1 MDNQSQDNSLDQTI
15 KDSQVT
21 SGVINKDLPF
31 IPIEEMFSTPEYD
44 AYIDSAD
51 LSVIQEMAEVEPFI
65 NNNALS
71 GSYGNMSLNRPTLA
85 TDTYDPVLQQNPL
98 NKEDPEYFNRL
109 MEMNASEVYGEPA
122 PGKKIVAPVYAG
134 IRQSNFLRYYNHPK
148 FNELGFTPYS
158 DMETYYNANST
169 AYDDSVRM
177 WGQYTS
183 LAAVGFKSSYR
194 AIGDYFTGGSF
205 SPDLESADE
214 FADAMA
220 IGNSSRGGALAWTNN
235 MMLNS
240 AYTMGII
247 GSIAV
252 EEIALAAIAGL
263 QGGLNPAS
271 DAMLMTATAR
281 NIARLKKVGSTVA
294 NSFSVSRMASQTRN
308 MARSLKSIDNA
319 RDFWSMQKGVTAG
332 SALNFFAPETVA
344 AIRNLKSTANSAQN
358 MANLAKQSTVF
369 GGFYRDLRSLNLAL
383 AESKLEAGM
392 VYNDMIRENSDLL
405 SQENFGRPITPE
417 QMNNIQD
424 KASKAAFKTTLIN
437 TPLIFATNQL
447 VLGNAF
453 GGFNKSFARMMNDK
467 VSDVGRRI
475 IKTKSVTNPFK
486 DAGTGIAGA
495 YRTIVSAGVK
505 GNLKKAASG
514 TVRYFAANFG
524 EGIQELGQE
533 AISVGTKGYY
543 TTLLK
548 DPLAGGMDLF
558 NENFSS
564 AVGSQFSAQGFDTF
578 MSGFLMG
585 GVVAG
590 PQKLFFQGIPAIYK
604 RTTDSKGYAEHKA
617 NRQAFVDSVVKS
629 YNDVYSTKGE
639 IFDKKKFSFLI
650 QNQIS
655 KDQTTAAQMAN
666 IYDFIDQADFAKFQQ
681 IYDVISTGGAQY
693 FEQQMKDYINLSD
706 GELAEGFP
714 TSKKDIK
721 SGKTRERFQDMIGQI
736 GKMEDNY
743 TQLRD
748 KFPNPFNESA
758 FNRKTQQSE
767 YNEELA
773 ARIGWDHATYLAMF
787 TRDGFERALE
797 RSNSIFE
804 TLAKDPLFKNMGASD
819 ITVLLDKDSLD
830 KELSFLEVEIDNLK
844 EDKSQTDL
852 VKEKQEKIKKLSA
865 IKEVLNDSKNLTK
878 DGSFDRR
885 KIGKLRNDFSAYVKF
900 MAKKSGSFVNQDAI
914 DEALKLIVDH
924 GALKGRA
931 KVYNKTI
938 EALANPKKF
947 KEVFERSKTEA
958 KAIYRNREKLFRES
972 LDKYLN
978 TVEQN
983 RLFNEIDA
991 VEGAFGTPIPEIL
1004 TVIQFANTN
1013 NVDDLAV
1020 FYNERGIISPA
1031 NDPVA
1036 FNEINRL
1043 KAAYAK
1049 AAAPTQEEVD
1059 SATEEAQTAEN
1070 RQEIQDIIKDIDVE
1084 IPAVESEV
1092 LTSILKRAYRK
1103 YERTQAIVRKKS
1115 LKYKDWV
1122 NTKEGEAFREAYIA
1136 IKKIWINN
1144 DKEVLSADR
1153 QLTQEQIN
1161 NDAGLMNWLTSLEGR
1176 NNDLVGQV
1184 LNKLNISLSDFSGQN
1199 ITLSETGEKLEGN
1212 SNYKIEPDLRGSVIS
1227 VRTKKAAGPNGNIGD
1242 VYEIIDSKTG
1252 EKISGDMLQAAGVA
1266 SDINFFSEKDK
1277 AKDAWNLL
1285 KLNMPSDGTFD
1296 FDGIGGLSF
1305 GTKVYSLTEKDDN
1318 GNPAEYIIFSNSDNV
1333 IRRGTLTLIPAS
1345 AVLLSSQEKKDNSV
1359 YINLKPGQFNE
1370 FYQLE
1375 DKDFQLLPASVSR
1388 ITYSEPVTPYG
1399 GKNPGENNWSLA
1411 KERYYQILNVL
1422 SYEDI
1427 KTLELVVIKDPE
1439 GGLTTTQYSIGSLE
1453 PNPYIINKKSKYQI
1467 GIRTSSSIVQ
1477 SKIDALF
1484 SSNDSDGKP
1493 NAFVKLDN
1501 DGVDTKIFAYMP
1513 NDSFQF
1519 FGGVDPMALTRQQLN
1534 QVIGSTEKLKSKLTK
1549 AQILDKV
1556 RDNWTKQSLL
1566 VSEVDRL
1573 MKNVPDGSFLTIT
1586 QNDLSE
1592 GLFFNS
1598 ILGNVVYDKE
1608 ARGLKDLVNEGAAD
1622 NSGNY
1627 LVYQLEQ
1634 GKTGRGR
1641 IPISNLSGTELEAL
1655 ENKVENAIGKSELN
1669 TNLLQGSDAYKAV
1682 VLLTDGTYRIVPL
1695 KSQSFSPESLDA
1707 LLVEVFERAQLTQK
1721 ENKDGKNPTFNNQ
1734 FNQELR
1740 EDKIDPKTNQII
1752 RNGLFI
1758 SGYNNL
1764 NISLQVDMY
1773 GKVQLQV
1780 LNGEQQFY
1788 FTLDKAEVN
1797 SKVTLKVKLNNLL
1810 AKANQSDLFKNST
1823 SSPQAGNKK
1832 GLELSTN
1839 NFKKSYGREVGI
1851 DELIE
1856 KTATNA
1862 KPQVAGVSKIEIGA
1876 DSAFI
1881 QAKKITTATQSTKTL
1896 EQIAEESNTAELRAL
1911 EEETLISEVTEE
1923 EFKEFTDN
1931 AAVSDARINAIANK
1945 IKAGIELTTQEQA
1958 MREEKAEQVEEILK
1972 EDITSS
1978 EVTELEKL
1986 NQKLD
1991 TLKDK
1996 LVAGKDIKK
2005 HRKILKTSAE
2015 YQKLLKEIKN
2025 FGNIANKI
2033 APALTQQDVEDID
2046 VFVAWASENLPDF
2059 ISIEDINTLGNNMKS
2074 GGVRVGA
2081 FGLNLNHLAG
2091 GLNISGTLYTGA
2103 NSPYRYHEAF
2113 HGVFRMLLTDAEI
2126 NKYLSF
2132 ARKEVRA
2139 NLRAE
2144 GKNFEQEL
2152 NKFRNSADTYSNM
2165 SRSRLEQEYY
2175 EEYLANEFEKFKTNP
2190 RSSKTDSSV
2199 KSLFTRIL
2207 EWIKSFFN
2215 SYNKN
2220 ELLTLFEN
2228 IDGGKYRTSAT
2239 MLNQFTTGLSSGV
2252 TLEANALI
2260 PYKKITDKDSNNEG
2274 YLYLDSLIADP
2285 LIRSIAAMYLS
2296 RVSKVTNPNINRGD
2310 ILEEVMDDFYQLY
2323 NSESEQNK
2331 ERSETQKEILDSI
2344 TNAFDNY
2351 DDSIKDQVYDILNV
2365 IDGQIAEE
2373 EYNTEYF
2380 EDAVGVRASSQ
2391 WNTDAS
2397 LIGGINSTPK
2407 MIRAYIATTT
2417 MDATDFFGNSE
2428 LVLELKND
2436 KGVVVRKAESLII
2449 PVPFTEVYN
2458 GLLKSVKN
2466 ITDPKKMLQT
2476 MYFFGQENAATG
2488 AVVSR
2493 ILQDIGIST
2502 ETLLNDSPLPKMQD
2516 PLLFQSITKAFENF
2530 RVDYLF
2536 TQRDL
2541 MGNIITYSAA
2551 QRDDI
2556 NSQVDEWSQ
2565 AWNDAF
2571 KKIKLNT
2578 STASTVEKTLVE
2590 LIGLLKETDKKSSRV
2605 ATEDARKYS
2614 RLLFDLTGIR
2624 ISAQYLKYSIL
2635 YNRVEAGNVFSE
2647 TIENEDGTK
2656 TTEVDHEQKALIDLH
2671 KYEDEPLTSEVI
2683 REMYTLVRDKENI
2696 FSDGED
2702 GMRSRLVKIA
2712 QGNAPF
2718 DETIGLS
2725 VFRNTEGNLVY
2736 AHQKPTFHLKQIEAL
2751 NNPATLESKKEDL
2764 YLENNHL
2771 LNNPAFIEM
2780 SNLKRQRVI
2789 RVAGTKVGEL
2799 NSTEEEINENISG
2812 VSYKSTYGNFTPQEF
2827 ASSLINSYTAL
2838 VNTKSNKVDYVEII
2852 DPITNER
2859 LKVALAPS
2867 LIRVLE
2873 SSNTGDMMYM
2883 PIIRAVEFE
2892 SGNSGAVKITD
2903 NAIDVYIN
2911 SIDTEYKRIQ
2921 RESNPDTKTE
2931 EQIVGYN
2938 IEGYDE
2944 AGEPLPMKAYTL
2956 HNSSLLL
2963 TSDLKD
2969 NLEEIAKRF
2978 DGTTLE
2984 QALLERNITMD
2995 QLKSEVREKLDL
3007 QFEEFKSELEGLGVD
3022 MQISQKIK
3030 QGLIGKG
3037 GKATPTLVESNYL
3050 LNLTDDFN
3058 YNLKQIF
3065 LNDWINTQAINEI
3078 FLGDQAVTLKNGVD
3092 AIKRAKAQNAA
3103 YISAYSSISA
3113 PEQGINHNVDDI
3125 SLIAIEEIK
3134 EISALTGN
3142 NIDVADAQMWM
3153 TPKASRYMSF
3163 GFGQLT
3169 PSIAALYDKI
3179 DQGEEVTSWQM
3190 FGESAKVVKL
3200 EEETYI
3206 VKGKKIFDNN
3216 NVEVLIDDS
3225 KARTEILELAEEEK
3239 PIRLDGY
3246 VNQDNAMLN
3255 SKKLVYFDGTTFIK
3269 MSAFMLSRQL
3279 TSNPIGT
3286 NENGTTI
3293 YEAKPNRE
3301 GLHNLLNRLEEIES
3315 KKETLGIAAPESALK
3330 MLKQRVQ
3337 PLDRLNQDKPLGE
3350 KDYTTLSAMNMGLQ
3364 SVTPSNKL
3372 ESIDPTQIKAL
3383 VTSEQK
3389 DETEVPGMLKPDG
3402 KSMTVGDIRTLYN
3415 EAISQRV
3422 EINYKN
3428 KRNLIFTFDSAMDE
3442 LAISKDKGKL
3452 TPNLTAFLRYATE
3465 GLKASQSSSQLL
3477 EFFSTEEGEQKYN
3490 LNNPITI
3497 NKFEQLFLSYLS
3509 KGSLAEKQPG
3519 LSLTLVSDFGMKVY
3533 RRVFSVDENGIPDRS
3548 EIIREKVWD
3557 KITNKPD
3564 IVEFDTLS
3572 RSNFPKEGLVV
3583 IDRLRSDVKEY
3594 DSNGEF
3600 TGLRYTEMLMP
3611 AHFQSVMDLIE
3622 NGGMEMPDVISKMFG
3637 IRIPSQDNHST
3648 VNIKHVDFLPAFYG
3662 SSASFAQE
3670 LVEISGADFDIDKV
3684 YAQIKDFYIKDRK
3697 FVEYGK
3703 AENTEDKY
3711 DDYIN
3716 YVNEKVNKPGTIYS
3730 EAYNLYNKEKQ
3741 SAEIENVEDEV
3752 ATDAGL
3758 SESGLKALQILGL
3771 PISRDKYEKYL
3782 EKHGEPYQAPM
3793 NNKILD
3799 YKYALMGNTAVT
3811 EDTVGEELPISYQPA
3826 ALDILKGELKGLINL
3841 STGETRNLFAER
3853 DAEDSIDIN
3862 NLLGKINAF
3871 KNNKGAAIGAIVS
3884 PNVNL
3889 SLLTEYNV
3897 SIEDKS
3903 KIININGVSYDNFGV
3918 LREKLTK
3925 DKDGLRKQDII
3936 SSLITMAT
3944 DDAKERLVAKL
3955 GLNRSALNLVGNL
3968 TALGVPIRTS
3978 LLLVNNPTIQ
3988 KIYDRAL
3995 NKVEKLDPGVKKLTT
4010 LAIENLR
4017 TPANKDLSLVP
4028 LTNELLYE
4036 AIENEKDLSD
4046 IEKISILTEFLK
4058 GVEIQEFTRKM
4069 SSVSDITT
4077 GLGKDISAVNKKKD
4091 DINSLLEP
4099 QTLLSKNGKIKQIN
4113 PMMDLSK
4120 IYKSKTWQS
4129 KYIEIFNQVVD
4140 QILPATFLSAST
4152 SFQTILNTT
4161 LQDVNQNNIEFNE
4174 EALAA
4179 VSRDLLSYVTIK
4191 AYQHNQLKSENN
4203 SQFVANL
4210 DNNFIYPLPEIE
4222 SVNSIVKVVDKL
4234 RAREDMQD
4242 NFFLNSFVQLK
4253 SANDI
4258 SNQTGMNLAEA
4269 NTFLSMNPLQKIDL
4283 QTSFAQ
4289 IYGTADTRSDAL
4301 SIVNYMMVKDG
4312 LQLKYGSLLDAVS
4325 PFIMNDFLSQIDT
4338 ANQGLRDASDEKMMS
4353 TFGLTFDEFQKEFV
4367 DGYMQS
4373 NVNNA
4378 LLNTYTVITNM
4389 NPNKDTTD
4397 TIRKI
4402 DRKNKSLVFER
4413 NTPEGFNYIRVN
4425 YTDNVTSFY
4434 ITYMRSEVG
4443 TGEQLNEGG
4452 ITDTFIEV
4460 PTYGSNQQSG
4470 IGFMFGKRPTY
4481 AENRAYVSEKNLSPN
4496 QPVQD
4501 QTFTED
4507 QESQQDQMRERLL
4520 KDESANIEATDD
4532 GIKVNGKPIDEVT
4545 ETDVEDNSVSA
4556 AGLMDLLNSP
4566 AQSTQSTQPTSE
4578 FDINMLEY
4586 AESQEESDSLIAKGY
4601 TYAGKNDDG
4610 LPAYYKPTQQTSEV
4624 ETITY
4629 TPKGK
4634 EKQTYTVRDNKF
4646 FNKKG
4651 VEVFKES
4658 SVDRNKL
4665 SGNLAVQRGQAQVV
4679 EYLGKKYLVNKDNK
4693 IMSVTTGKIMK
4704 WGEDNGDRKAILKLV
4719 QPISGTKNELL
4730 ETEESVTSLDSQL
4743 YNQLKLQLEDPYTEI
4758 VDYWNKNIKNN
4769 ADLLTKL
4776 KSQNILSLDD
4786 LIEKRKDDKL
4796 YVSDE
4801 QFLESLGCL

>member
-21 SGVINKDLPF
+21 SSVINKDLPF

-65 NNNALS
+65 NQYALS
-71 GSYGNMSLNRPTLA
+71 GSYGNMSLKRPTLA

-98 NKEDPEYFNRL
+98 NKQDPEYFNRL
-109 MEMNASEVYGEPA
+109 MEMNASDVYGEPA
-122 PGKKIVAPVYAG
+122 PGKKIVAPIYAG

-158 DMETYYNANST
+158 DMETYYNANSS

-177 WGQYTS
+177 WGQYYS

-194 AIGDYFTGGSF
+194 SIADYFTGGSF

-247 GSIAV
+247 SSIAL
-252 EEIALAAIAGL
+252 EEIALAGVAAL
-263 QGGLNPAS
+263 QGGLNPVS
-271 DAMLMTATAR
+271 DAALVAGTAR
-281 NIARLKKVGSTVA
+281 NLSRLKKLGTTVA

-308 MARSLKSIDNA
+308 MARSLKSVDSA

-358 MANLAKQSTVF
+358 VANLAKQSTVF

-417 QMNNIQD
+417 QMTNIQD

-437 TPLIFATNQL
+437 APLIFATNQL

-467 VSDVGRRI
+467 VSNVGRRI
-475 IKTKSVTNPFK
+475 IKTKSITNPFK
-486 DAGTGIAGA
+486 DAGTGIGGA
-495 YRTIVSAGVK
+495 YRTFVSAGVK

-524 EGIQELGQE
+524 EGIQEISQE
-533 AISVGTKGYY
+533 AISIGTKGYY

-564 AVGSQFSAQGFDTF
+564 AVRSQFSAQGFDTF

-585 GVVAG
+585 GVVSG
-590 PQKLFFQGIPAIYK
+590 PQKIFFQGIPAIYK
-604 RTTDSKGYAEHKA
+604 RTTDSAGYQKHKQ

-629 YNDVYSTKGE
+629 YNDAYTTKGE
-639 IFDKKKFSFLI
+639 LFDQKKFSFLI

-655 KDQTTAAQMAN
+655 KGQTTAADMAS
-666 IYDFIDQADFAKFQQ
+666 IYDHIDEADYAKFQQ

-693 FEQQMKDYINLSD
+693 FEQQMKDYMKLSD
-706 GELAEGFP
+706 EELAEAFP

-736 GKMEDNY
+736 GKMEENY

-767 YNEELA
+767 YNEELT
-773 ARIGWDHATYLAMF
+773 ARLGWDHATYLAMF

-804 TLAKDPLFKNMGASD
+804 TLAKDPLFENMGASD
-819 ITVLLDKDSLD
+819 ITVLLDKDSID

-865 IKEVLNDSKNLTK
+865 IKEVLSDPKNLTK
-878 DGSFDRR
+878 NGSFDRR
-885 KIGKLRNDFSAYVKF
+885 KIAKLRNDFGAYVKF

-924 GALKGRA
+924 SALEGRA

-947 KEVFERSKTEA
+947 KEVFERSKTEI
-958 KAIYRNREKLFRES
+958 KALYRNKEKIFRES
-972 LDKYLN
+972 LDKYL
-978 TVEQN
+978 TTLEQN
-983 RLFNEIDA
+983 RLFNEIDS
-991 VEGAFGTPIPEIL
+991 VEGEFGTPIPEIQD
-1004 TVIQFANTN
+1004 VIQFASTN
-1013 NVDDLAV
+1013 NVEDLAI
-1020 FYNERGIISPA
+1020 FYNERGIISPQ
-1031 NDPVA
+1031 NDPIA

-1049 AAAPTQEEVD
+1049 AAAPTQEDVK

-1070 RQEIQDIIKDIDVE
+1070 RQDIQDIIKDIDVE
-1084 IPAVESEV
+1084 IPAGESKV

-1103 YERTQAIVRKKS
+1103 YERTQAIIRKKS

-1122 NTKEGEAFREAYIA
+1122 NTQEGEAYREAYTA

-1144 DKEVLSADR
+1144 DREVLSADR

-1176 NNDLVGQV
+1176 NNDLIGQV
-1184 LNKLNISLSDFSGQN
+1184 LDTLNISFSDISGQD
-1199 ITLSETGEKLEGN
+1199 ITISETGENLEGN
-1212 SNYKIEPDLRGSVIS
+1212 TNYRIDPELRGSVIS
-1227 VRTKKAAGPNGNIGD
+1227 IRTKKAADDNGNMGE

-1266 SDINFFSEKDK
+1266 SDINFFNEKDEAK
-1277 AKDAWNLL
+1277 AAWNLL
-1285 KLNMPSDGTFD
+1285 KINMPSDGTFD
-1296 FDGIGGLSF
+1296 FDGVGGLSF

-1318 GNPAEYIIFSNSDNV
+1318 GNPAEYIIFSNFDNV
-1333 IRRGTLTLIPAS
+1333 IRRERLTLIPAS
-1345 AVLLSSQEKKDNSV
+1345 AVSLSSQEKKDNGV
-1359 YINLKPGQFNE
+1359 YINLKAGQFGE

-1399 GKNPGENNWSLA
+1399 GKNPGENNWAAA
-1411 KERYYQILNVL
+1411 KNRYYKILNVL

-1427 KTLELVVIKDPE
+1427 KTLEFVVMKDPE
-1439 GGLTTTQYSIGSLE
+1439 GGLTTTQYSNGNLE

-1467 GIRTSSSIVQ
+1467 GIRTSSSAVQ

-1566 VSEVDRL
+1566 ISEVDRL
-1573 MKNVPDGSFLTIT
+1573 MQNVPDGSFLTIT

-1608 ARGLKDLVNEGAAD
+1608 ARSIKDLVNEGAAD

-1627 LVYQLEQ
+1627 LIYQLEQ
-1634 GKTGRGR
+1634 GSTGRGR

-1682 VLLTDGTYRIVPL
+1682 VLLPDGTYRIVPL
-1695 KSQSFSPESLDA
+1695 KSQFLSPESLDT

-1734 FNQELR
+1734 FNEELR
-1740 EDKIDPKTNQII
+1740 QDKIDPKTNQII
-1752 RNGLFI
+1752 RDGLFI
-1758 SGYNNL
+1758 SGYGNL

-1780 LNGEQQFY
+1780 LTGEQRFY
-1788 FTLDKAEVN
+1788 FTLDKSEVN
-1797 SKVTLKVKLNNLL
+1797 SKATLKAKLNTLL

-1823 SSPQAGNKK
+1823 SSAEAGNKK
-1832 GLELSTN
+1832 GLVLSTN

-1856 KTATNA
+1856 KTGTNA

-1876 DSAFI
+1876 DSASI

-1911 EEETLISEVTEE
+1911 EEETVADTQASEVTEE

-1931 AAVSDARINAIANK
+1931 ATVSNARINAIANK
-1945 IKAGIELTTQEQA
+1945 IKAGTELTAEEQA

-1972 EDITSS
+1972 EDTTSS

-2005 HRKILKTSAE
+2005 HRKILKKSAE

-2033 APALTQQDVEDID
+2033 APALTQKDVEDID

-2175 EEYLANEFEKFKTNP
+2175 EEYLANEFEKFKANP

-2199 KSLFTRIL
+2199 KSFFTRIL

-2274 YLYLDSLIADP
+2274 YLYLDSSIADP

-2296 RVSKVTNPNINRGD
+2296 KVSKVAKPNTNRGD
-2310 ILEEVMDDFYQLY
+2310 ILEEVIDNFYQLY
-2323 NSESEQNK
+2323 NSESDVNK
-2331 ERSETQKEILDSI
+2331 ERSETQKEILDNI

-2397 LIGGINSTPK
+2397 LIGGINSTPR

-2417 MDATDFFGNSE
+2417 MDATDFFGNKE
-2428 LVLELKND
+2428 MINGEP
-2436 KGVVVRKAESLII
+2436 LII

-2488 AVVSR
+2488 AVVAR
-2493 ILQDIGIST
+2493 ILQDIGVST

-2541 MGNIITYSAA
+2541 LGNIITYSAA

-2578 STASTVEKTLVE
+2578 STASKAEKTLVE
-2590 LIGLLKETDKKSSRV
+2590 LIGLLNQTDKKSSRA

-2614 RLLFDLTGIR
+2614 KLLFDLTGIR

-2656 TTEVDHEQKALIDLH
+2656 TTEVDHEQKALVDLH
-2671 KYEDEPLTSEVI
+2671 KYEDEPLTSQVI

-2736 AHQKPTFHLKQIEAL
+2736 AHQKPTFHLKQIESL

-2780 SNLKRQRVI
+2780 SNQKRQRVI

-2838 VNTKSNKVDYVEII
+2838 VNTKSNKVDYVEVI

-2892 SGNSGAVKITD
+2892 SGNSGAAKITD

-2938 IEGYDE
+2938 IEGYNE
-2944 AGEPLPMKAYTL
+2944 EGKPLPMKAYTL

-2963 TSDLKD
+2963 TSDLKN

-2984 QALLERNITMD
+2984 QALLERDMTMD

-3007 QFEEFKSELEGLGVD
+3007 QFEEFKSELKGLGVD

-3030 QGLIGKG
+3030 QGLIGKS
-3037 GKATPTLVESNYL
+3037 GKATPALVESNYL
-3050 LNLTDDFN
+3050 LNLTDNFD

-3113 PEQGINHNVDDI
+3113 PEQGINHSVDDI

-3179 DQGEEVTSWQM
+3179 DRGEEVTSWQM

-3206 VKGKKIFDNN
+3206 VKGKKIFDND
-3216 NVEVLIDDS
+3216 NVEVLKDDS
-3225 KARTEILELAEEEK
+3225 KARTEVLELAKEEK

-3337 PLDRLNQDKPLGE
+3337 PLGRINQDKPLNE
-3350 KDYTTLSAMNMGLQ
+3350 KDYTTLSAMDMGLQ
-3364 SVTPSNKL
+3364 SATPSNKL

-3383 VTSEQK
+3383 VTSEQI
-3389 DETEVPGMLKPDG
+3389 DSTPIPGMGLNEKG
-3402 KSMTVGDIRTLYN
+3402 EVMKVGDVRRLYN
-3415 EAISQRV
+3415 EAISRRV
-3422 EINYKN
+3422 EINFKN
-3428 KRNLIFTFDSAMDE
+3428 KRNLIFTFNGAMDE
-3442 LAISKDKGKL
+3442 LAISKDKGEL

-3490 LNNPITI
+3490 LNNPITV

-3622 NGGMEMPDVISKMFG
+3622 NGGMEMPDVLSKMFG

-3684 YAQIKDFYIKDRK
+3684 YAQIKDFYVKDRK

-3711 DDYIN
+3711 DEYVN
-3716 YVNEKVNKPGTIYS
+3716 YVNEKVDKPGTIYS
-3730 EAYNLYNKEKQ
+3730 EAYNLFNKGEQ
-3741 SAEIENVEDEV
+3741 SAEMQNVEDIAETEV
-3752 ATDAGL
+3752 ASDAGL
-3758 SESGLKALQILGL
+3758 SESGIKALRILGL
-3771 PISRDKYEKYL
+3771 PISLEKYKKYL
-3782 EKHGEPYQAPM
+3782 EKYGEPYQAPM
-3793 NNKILD
+3793 NNRILD

-3826 ALDILKGELKGLINL
+3826 ALDILKSELQGLINL

-3903 KIININGVSYDNFGV
+3903 NIININGVSYDNFGV

-3988 KIYDRAL
+3988 KIYDKAL
-3995 NKVEKLDPGVKKLTT
+3995 NKVEKLDPGVKKLATA
-4010 LAIENLR
+4010 AIEELR
-4017 TPANKDLSLVP
+4017 TPANRDLSLVP
-4028 LTNELLYE
+4028 LTDELLYE
-4036 AIENEKDLSD
+4036 AIENEEDLSN
-4046 IEKISILTEFLK
+4046 IEKISILVEFLK

-4069 SSVSDITT
+4069 SSVSNLTT

-4099 QTLLSKNGKIKQIN
+4099 QILLSKSGKTKQIN

-4120 IYKSKTWQS
+4120 IYKSETWQS
-4129 KYIEIFNQVVD
+4129 KYIEIFNQIVD

-4152 SFQTILNTT
+4152 PFQSILNTA

-4179 VSRDLLSYVTIK
+4179 VSRDLLSFVTIK

-4210 DNNFIYPLPEIE
+4210 NNDFIYPLPKIE
-4222 SVNSIVKVVDKL
+4222 SVNSIVKLVDKL

-4258 SNQTGMNLAEA
+4258 SNQTGINLAEA
-4269 NTFLSMNPLQKIDL
+4269 NTFLSMNPLQKVDL
-4283 QTSFAQ
+4283 QTSFAK

-4338 ANQGLRDASDEKMMS
+4338 ANQGLRDSSDEKMMS
-4353 TFGLTFDEFQKEFV
+4353 TFGLTFDEFEKEFV

-4378 LLNTYTVITNM
+4378 LLNTYTVVTNM
-4389 NPNKDTTD
+4389 DANKDTTS

-4402 DRKNKSLVFER
+4402 NRKDKSLVFER
-4413 NTPEGFNYIRVN
+4413 NEPKGFNYIRVN

-4434 ITYMRSEVG
+4434 VTYIRSEID

-4481 AENRAYVSEKNLSPN
+4481 AENRAYVSEKNLSPD

-4520 KDESANIEATDD
+4520 KDESANIEATSDTL
-4532 GIKVNGKPIDEVT
+4532 KVNGKPIDEVA
-4545 ETDVEDNSVSA
+4545 ETDAEDNSVLADS
-4556 AGLMDLLNSP
+4556 LLNILGS
-4566 AQSTQSTQPTSE
+4566 STQP
-4578 FDINMLEY
+4578 
-4586 AESQEESDSLIAKGY
+4586 A
-4601 TYAGKNDDG
+4601 
-4610 LPAYYKPTQQTSEV
+4610 QQTDEV

-4634 EKQTYTVRDNKF
+4634 ERQTYTVRGNKF

-4704 WGEDNGDRKAILKLV
+4704 WDNDNGNRKAILKLV
-4719 QPISGTKNELL
+4719 QPISGTKSELL

-4743 YNQLKLQLEDPYTEI
+4743 YNELKLQLKDPYKEI

-4776 KSQNILSLDD
+4776 KAQNILSLDD
-4786 LIEKRKDDKL
+4786 LIESRKNNNI
-4796 YVSDE
+4796 YTSDE

>member
-1 MDNQSQDNSLDQTI
+1 MDNQLQDNSLDQTI

-21 SGVINKDLPF
+21 SSVINKDLPF

-51 LSVIQEMAEVEPFI
+51 LSVIQEMAEIEPFI
-65 NNNALS
+65 NQYALS
-71 GSYGNMSLNRPTLA
+71 GSYGNMSLKRPTLA

-98 NKEDPEYFNRL
+98 NKQDPEYFNRL
-109 MEMNASEVYGEPA
+109 MEMNASDVYGEPA
-122 PGKKIVAPVYAG
+122 PGKKIVAPIYAG

-177 WGQYTS
+177 WGQYSS

-194 AIGDYFTGGSF
+194 SIADYFTGGSF

-235 MMLNS
+235 MILNS

-247 GSIAV
+247 SSIAL
-252 EEIALAAIAGL
+252 EEIALAGVAAL
-263 QGGLNPAS
+263 QGGLNPVS
-271 DAMLMTATAR
+271 DAALVAGTAR
-281 NIARLKKVGSTVA
+281 NLSRLKKLGTTVK

-308 MARSLKSIDNA
+308 MARSLKSVDSA

-332 SALNFFAPETVA
+332 STLNFFAPETVA

-358 MANLAKQSTVF
+358 VANLAKQSTVF

-392 VYNDMIRENSDLL
+392 VYNDMIRENSDFL

-417 QMNNIQD
+417 QMTNIQD

-467 VSDVGRRI
+467 VSNVGRRI
-475 IKTKSVTNPFK
+475 IKTKSITNPFK
-486 DAGTGIAGA
+486 DAGTGIGGA
-495 YRTIVSAGVK
+495 YRTFVSAGVK
-505 GNLKKAASG
+505 GNLKKGASG

-524 EGIQELGQE
+524 EGIQEISQE
-533 AISVGTKGYY
+533 AISIGTKGYY

-585 GVVAG
+585 GVVSG
-590 PQKLFFQGIPAIYK
+590 PQKIFFQGIPAIYK
-604 RTTDSKGYAEHKA
+604 RTTDSAGYQKHKQ

-629 YNDVYSTKGE
+629 YNDAYTTKGE
-639 IFDKKKFSFLI
+639 LFDQKKFSFLI

-655 KDQTTAAQMAN
+655 KGQTTAADMAS
-666 IYDFIDQADFAKFQQ
+666 IYDHIDEADYAKFQQ

-693 FEQQMKDYINLSD
+693 FEQQMKDYMKLSD
-706 GELAEGFP
+706 EELAEAFP

-736 GKMEDNY
+736 GKMEENY

-767 YNEELA
+767 YNEELT
-773 ARIGWDHATYLAMF
+773 ARLGWDHTTYLAMF

-804 TLAKDPLFKNMGASD
+804 TLAKDPLFENMGASD
-819 ITVLLDKDSLD
+819 ITVLLDKDSIN

-865 IKEVLNDSKNLTK
+865 IKEVLSDPKNLTK

-885 KIGKLRNDFSAYVKF
+885 KIAKLRNDFGAYVKF

-924 GALKGRA
+924 NALEGRA

-947 KEVFERSKTEA
+947 KEVFERSKTEI
-958 KAIYRNREKLFRES
+958 KALYRNKEKIFRES
-972 LDKYLN
+972 LDKYL
-978 TVEQN
+978 TTLEQN
-983 RLFNEIDA
+983 RLFNEIDS
-991 VEGAFGTPIPEIL
+991 VEGEFGTPIPEIQD
-1004 TVIQFANTN
+1004 VIQFASTN
-1013 NVDDLAV
+1013 NVEDLAV
-1020 FYNERGIISPA
+1020 FYNERGIISPQ
-1031 NDPVA
+1031 NDPTA
-1036 FNEINRL
+1036 FNEINKL
-1043 KAAYAK
+1043 KAVYAK
-1049 AAAPTQEEVD
+1049 AAAPTQEDVK

-1070 RQEIQDIIKDIDVE
+1070 RQDIQDIIKDIDVE
-1084 IPAVESEV
+1084 IPAGESKV

-1103 YERTQAIVRKKS
+1103 YERTQVIIRKKS

-1122 NTKEGEAFREAYIA
+1122 NTQEGEAYREAYTA

-1144 DKEVLSADR
+1144 DREVLSADR

-1184 LNKLNISLSDFSGQN
+1184 LDTLNISLSDISGQD
-1199 ITLSETGEKLEGN
+1199 ITLSETGENLEGN
-1212 SNYKIEPDLRGSVIS
+1212 SNYRIEPELRGSIIS
-1227 VRTKKAAGPNGNIGD
+1227 VRTKKMADAEGNMGD

-1266 SDINFFSEKDK
+1266 SDINFFNEKDK
-1277 AKDAWNLL
+1277 AKDAWKLL
-1285 KLNMPSDGTFD
+1285 KINMPSDGTFD

-1333 IRRGTLTLIPAS
+1333 IRRERLTLIPAS
-1345 AVLLSSQEKKDNSV
+1345 AVSLSSQEKKDNGV
-1359 YINLKPGQFNE
+1359 YINLKAGQFGE

-1399 GKNPGENNWSLA
+1399 AKNPGENNWAAA
-1411 KERYYQILNVL
+1411 KDRYYKILNVL

-1427 KTLELVVIKDPE
+1427 KTLEFVVMKDPE
-1439 GGLTTTQYSIGSLE
+1439 GGLTTTQYSNGNLE
-1453 PNPYIINKKSKYQI
+1453 PNPYIINKKSKYEI
-1467 GIRTSSSIVQ
+1467 GIRTSSSAVQ

-1566 VSEVDRL
+1566 ISEVDRL
-1573 MKNVPDGSFLTIT
+1573 MENVPDGSFLTIT

-1608 ARGLKDLVNEGAAD
+1608 ARSIKDLVNEGAAD

-1627 LVYQLEQ
+1627 LIYQLEQ
-1634 GKTGRGR
+1634 GSTGRGR
-1641 IPISNLSGTELEAL
+1641 IPISNLSGTELKAL

-1682 VLLTDGTYRIVPL
+1682 VLLPDGTYRIVPL
-1695 KSQSFSPESLDA
+1695 KSQFLSPESLDT

-1734 FNQELR
+1734 FNEELR
-1740 EDKIDPKTNQII
+1740 QDKIDPKTNQII
-1752 RNGLFI
+1752 RDGLFI
-1758 SGYNNL
+1758 SGYGNL

-1780 LNGEQQFY
+1780 LTGEQRFY
-1788 FTLDKAEVN
+1788 FTLDKSEVN
-1797 SKVTLKVKLNNLL
+1797 SKATLKAKLNTLL

-1823 SSPQAGNKK
+1823 SSAEAGNKK
-1832 GLELSTN
+1832 GLVLSTN

-1856 KTATNA
+1856 KTGTNA

-1911 EEETLISEVTEE
+1911 EEETVA
-1923 EFKEFTDN
+1923 D
-1931 AAVSDARINAIANK
+1931 
-1945 IKAGIELTTQEQA
+1945 TQA
-1958 MREEKAEQVEEILK
+1958 
-1972 EDITSS
+1972 S

-2005 HRKILKTSAE
+2005 HRKILKKSAE

-2033 APALTQQDVEDID
+2033 APALTQKDVEDID

-2103 NSPYRYHEAF
+2103 NSPFRYHEAF
-2113 HGVFRMLLTDAEI
+2113 HGIFRMLLTDEQI
-2126 NKYLSF
+2126 KKYL
-2132 ARKEVRA
+2132 AIAKKEVRA
-2139 NLRAE
+2139 KLRAE

-2152 NKFRNSADTYSNM
+2152 QRFRNSADTYSNM

-2175 EEYLANEFEKFKTNP
+2175 EEYLANEFEKFKANP

-2199 KSLFTRIL
+2199 KSFFTRIL

-2274 YLYLDSLIADP
+2274 YLYLDSSIADP

-2296 RVSKVTNPNINRGD
+2296 KVSKVTIPNTNRGD
-2310 ILEEVMDDFYQLY
+2310 ILEEVIDNFYQLY
-2323 NSESEQNK
+2323 NSESDVNK
-2331 ERSETQKEILDSI
+2331 ERSETQKEILDNI

-2397 LIGGINSTPK
+2397 LIGGINSTPR

-2417 MDATDFFGNSE
+2417 MDATDFFGNKE
-2428 LVLELKND
+2428 MINGEP
-2436 KGVVVRKAESLII
+2436 LII

-2488 AVVSR
+2488 AVVAR
-2493 ILQDIGIST
+2493 ILQDIGVST

-2541 MGNIITYSAA
+2541 LGNIITYSAA

-2565 AWNDAF
+2565 AWNYAF

-2578 STASTVEKTLVE
+2578 STASTAEKTLVE

-2614 RLLFDLTGIR
+2614 KLLFDLTGIR

-2656 TTEVDHEQKALIDLH
+2656 TTEVDHEQKALVDLH
-2671 KYEDEPLTSEVI
+2671 KYEDEPLTSQVI
-2683 REMYTLVRDKENI
+2683 REMYTLIRDKENI

-2780 SNLKRQRVI
+2780 SNQKRQRVI

-2838 VNTKSNKVDYVEII
+2838 VNTKSNKVDYVEVI

-2938 IEGYDE
+2938 IEGYNE
-2944 AGEPLPMKAYTL
+2944 EGKPLPMKAYTL

-2963 TSDLKD
+2963 TSDLKN

-2984 QALLERNITMD
+2984 QALLERDMTMD

-3007 QFEEFKSELEGLGVD
+3007 QFEEFKSELKGLGVD

-3030 QGLIGKG
+3030 QGLIGKS
-3037 GKATPTLVESNYL
+3037 GKATPALVESNYL
-3050 LNLTDDFN
+3050 LNLTDNFD

-3113 PEQGINHNVDDI
+3113 PEHGVNHSVDDI
-3125 SLIAIEEIK
+3125 SLVAIEEIK

-3142 NIDVADAQMWM
+3142 KIDVADAQMWM

-3163 GFGQLT
+3163 AFGQLT

-3179 DQGEEVTSWQM
+3179 DRGEEVTSWQM

-3225 KARTEILELAEEEK
+3225 KARTEVLELAKEEK

-3246 VNQDNAMLN
+3246 VNQDNAMIN

-3269 MSAFMLSRQL
+3269 MSGFMLSRPL

-3301 GLHNLLNRLEEIES
+3301 GLHNLLNRLEEVES
-3315 KKETLGIAAPESALK
+3315 KKETIAIAAPESALK

-3337 PLDRLNQDKPLGE
+3337 PLSRINQDKPLNE
-3350 KDYTTLSAMNMGLQ
+3350 KDYTTLSAMDMGLQ
-3364 SVTPSNKL
+3364 SATPSNKL

-3383 VTSEQK
+3383 VTSEQI
-3389 DETEVPGMLKPDG
+3389 DSTPIPGMGLNEKG
-3402 KSMTVGDIRTLYN
+3402 EVMKVGDVKRLYN
-3415 EAISQRV
+3415 EAISRRV
-3422 EINYKN
+3422 EINFKN
-3428 KRNLIFTFDSAMDE
+3428 KRNLIFTFNGAMDE
-3442 LAISKDKGKL
+3442 LAISKDKGEL
-3452 TPNLTAFLRYATE
+3452 TPNLTAFLKYATE

-3477 EFFSTEEGEQKYN
+3477 EFFSTENGEQKYN
-3490 LNNPITI
+3490 LNNQITV

-3509 KGSLAEKQPG
+3509 KGTLAEKQPA

-3583 IDRLRSDVKEY
+3583 IDRLRSNVKEY

-3622 NGGMEMPDVISKMFG
+3622 NGGMEMPDVLSKMFA

-3648 VNIKHVDFLPAFYG
+3648 INVKHVDFLPAFYG
-3662 SSASFAQE
+3662 SSAAFAQE
-3670 LVEISGADFDIDKV
+3670 LIEISGADFDIDKV
-3684 YAQIKDFYIKDRK
+3684 YAQIKDFYVKDRK

-3711 DDYIN
+3711 DEYVN
-3716 YVNEKVNKPGTIYS
+3716 YVNEKVDKPGTIYS
-3730 EAYNLYNKEKQ
+3730 EAYNLFNKGEQ
-3741 SAEIENVEDEV
+3741 SAEMQNVEDIAEIEV
-3752 ATDAGL
+3752 ASDAGL
-3758 SESGLKALQILGL
+3758 SESGIKALRMLGL
-3771 PISRDKYEKYL
+3771 PISLEKYKKYL
-3782 EKHGEPYQAPM
+3782 EKYGEPYQAPM
-3793 NNKILD
+3793 NNRILD

-3826 ALDILKGELKGLINL
+3826 ALDILKSELQGLINL

-3853 DAEDSIDIN
+3853 DAEDSIDVN

-3903 KIININGVSYDNFGV
+3903 NIININGVSYDNFGV
-3918 LREKLTK
+3918 LREKITK

-3988 KIYDRAL
+3988 KIYDKAL
-3995 NKVEKLDPGVKKLTT
+3995 NKVEKLDPGVKKLATA
-4010 LAIENLR
+4010 AIEELR
-4017 TPANKDLSLVP
+4017 TPANRDLSLVP
-4028 LTNELLYE
+4028 LTDELLYE
-4036 AIENEKDLSD
+4036 AIENEEDLSD

-4069 SSVSDITT
+4069 SSVSNLTT

-4099 QTLLSKNGKIKQIN
+4099 QILLSKSGKTKQIN

-4120 IYKSKTWQS
+4120 IYKSETWQS

-4140 QILPATFLSAST
+4140 QILPATFLSASIP
-4152 SFQTILNTT
+4152 FQSILNTT

-4222 SVNSIVKVVDKL
+4222 SVNSIVKLVDKL

-4269 NTFLSMNPLQKIDL
+4269 NTFLSMNPLQKVDL
-4283 QTSFAQ
+4283 QTSFAK

-4338 ANQGLRDASDEKMMS
+4338 ANQALRDASDEKMMS
-4353 TFGLTFDEFQKEFV
+4353 TFGLTFDEFKKEFV

-4378 LLNTYTVITNM
+4378 LLNTYTVVTNM
-4389 NPNKDTTD
+4389 DANKDTTS

-4402 DRKNKSLVFER
+4402 NREDKSLVFER
-4413 NTPEGFNYIRVN
+4413 NEPKGFNYIRVN

-4434 ITYMRSEVG
+4434 VTYIRSEID

-4501 QTFTED
+4501 QTSTED
-4507 QESQQDQMRERLL
+4507 QESQQDQMRERIL
-4520 KDESANIEATDD
+4520 KDESANIEATSDAL
-4532 GIKVNGKPIDEVT
+4532 KVNGKPIDEVT

-4556 AGLMDLLNSP
+4556 DSLLNILGS
-4566 AQSTQSTQPTSE
+4566 STQP
-4578 FDINMLEY
+4578 
-4586 AESQEESDSLIAKGY
+4586 A
-4601 TYAGKNDDG
+4601 
-4610 LPAYYKPTQQTSEV
+4610 QQTDEV

-4634 EKQTYTVRDNKF
+4634 EKQTYTVRGNKF
-4646 FNKKG
+4646 FNEKG

-4704 WGEDNGDRKAILKLV
+4704 WDNDNGNRKAVLKLV
-4719 QPISGTKNELL
+4719 QPISGTKSELL

-4743 YNQLKLQLEDPYTEI
+4743 YNELKLQLKDPYKEI

-4776 KSQNILSLDD
+4776 KAQNILSLDD
-4786 LIEKRKDDKL
+4786 LIESRKNNNI
-4796 YVSDE
+4796 YTSDE